1 MHACMRS
8 NECLKIFLSLSHAVI
23 KYKNKKAKKANALI
37 IMLRLLI
44 IFSMSQIPFNS
55 LLRPFD
61 FNLHLLVVRYAVYCT
76 FNYVNCTQH
85 GITDLCLFSF
95 YFNNKEKLNRVL
107 AIATCTTP
115 LSSILTH
122 PSM

>member
-1 MHACMRS
+1 
-8 NECLKIFLSLSHAVI
+8 
-23 KYKNKKAKKANALI
+23 
-37 IMLRLLI
+37 
-44 IFSMSQIPFNS
+44 MSQIPFNS